1 MLDDLEI
8 KVNIYLFLIQI
19 YKELKT
25 KKKIILAGNAF
36 TILDD
41 DKELKSFKRI
51 INNIENVKIK
61 VLPIAIEK
69 LIDEYTDNEL
79 EDLNLTIESND
90 EIKNENENEN
100 EKKDCQGK

>member
-1 MLDDLEI
+1 M
-8 KVNIYLFLIQI
+8 
-19 YKELKT
+19 
-25 KKKIILAGNAF
+25 KKIIFIGNAF

-69 LIDEYTDNEL
+69 LIDEYADNEL
-79 EDLNLTIESND
+79 EDLNLTIESDVETKHQN
-90 EIKNENENEN
+90 EEKNGE
-100 EKKDCQGK
+100 KDCQGE

>member
-1 MLDDLEI
+1 M
-8 KVNIYLFLIQI
+8 
-19 YKELKT
+19 
-25 KKKIILAGNAF
+25 AGNAF

-51 INNIENVKIK
+51 INNIENVKVK

-90 EIKNENENEN
+90 EIKNENE
-100 EKKDCQGK
+100 KKDCQGK